1 MIGICPKCGNYE
13 WDKRVRGDTVSCPK
27 CGHSWGLRKLPLF
40 ILSGCS
46 GVGKTTTAQAI
57 MQRAVD
63 FVVLDAD
70 MFYGVMTIK
79 TEEDERRRVEQMM
92 NLSRNIAQSGQPVLW
107 TMAGN
112 LDKLHSAYNRQFFS
126 EIACLALTCEEAA
139 LRRRM
144 AEGRGITDQN
154 WIESSVDYN
163 RYFMT
168 HDRLGDM
175 AFDTLDIT
183 GKTPDEVAEN
193 VIAWVHKRWTEIM
206 AS

>member
-1 MIGICPKCGNYE
+1 MIGICPKCGNDE
-13 WDKRVRGDTVSCPK
+13 WDKHVDGATVACPK
-27 CGHSWGLRKLPLF
+27 CGHSWNLRKLPLM
-40 ILSGCS
+40 ILTGCS

-70 MFYGVMTIK
+70 MFYGVMSIE
-79 TEEDERRRVEQMM
+79 TEDDERDRVEQMM
-92 NLSRNIAQSGQPVLW
+92 SLSKNIHQSGQPVLW

-112 LDKLHSAYNRQFFS
+112 LDKLGNAYNRQFFS
-126 EIACLALTCEEAA
+126 EIACLALVCEETA

-144 AEGRGITDQN
+144 TEGRGITDPA

-168 HDRLGDM
+168 HDALGDTR
-175 AFDTLDIT
+175 FDRLDIT
-183 GKTPDEVAEN
+183 GRQPDEVASL
-193 VIAWVHKRWTEIM
+193 VIEWVCRQMGK
-206 AS
+206 SDY